1 MSTFKLF
8 TLGLALLLGLAAQ
21 MVTAAPMAQAD
32 ADAIFAALD
41 ADRNGQVTAEELAR
55 MPEAR
60 FAAQDTNGDGMLD
73 AQELIASLQARMAD
87 RVDRMIGDLDL
98 DGDGLLSQ
106 SEMMGGRD
114 QHEGCGEPNFDRML
128 SRMDAMG
135 MAASALRNS
144 RPCPKC
150 AAAMS
155 AAKVAAK
162 GVAIAAKV
170 QPDAAAPLPWQSHA

>member
-8 TLGLALLLGLAAQ
+8 TLGLALPLGLAAQ
-21 MVTAAPMAQAD
+21 MATAAPMAQAD

-73 AQELIASLQARMAD
+73 AQELSASLQARMAD

-98 DGDGLLSQ
+98 DGDGLLS
-106 SEMMGGRD
+106 
-114 QHEGCGEPNFDRML
+114 
-128 SRMDAMG
+128 
-135 MAASALRNS
+135 
-144 RPCPKC
+144 
-150 AAAMS
+150 
-155 AAKVAAK
+155 
-162 GVAIAAKV
+162 
-170 QPDAAAPLPWQSHA
+170 

>member
-1 MSTFKLF
+1 MDGPFATRSGVIEMSTFKLF
-8 TLGLALLLGLAAQ
+8 TLGLALPLGLAAQ

-73 AQELIASLQARMAD
+73 AQELSASLQARMAD

-114 QHEGCGEPNFDRML
+114 QHEGRGEPNFNRML
-128 SRMDAMG
+128 SRMDSNG
-135 MAASALRNS
+135 DGSISLEEFS
-144 RPCPKC
+144 
-150 AAAMS
+150 AMS
-155 AAKVAAK
+155 QMRGGHERGAGARE
-162 GVAIAAKV
+162 GRG
-170 QPDAAAPLPWQSHA
+170 HRG